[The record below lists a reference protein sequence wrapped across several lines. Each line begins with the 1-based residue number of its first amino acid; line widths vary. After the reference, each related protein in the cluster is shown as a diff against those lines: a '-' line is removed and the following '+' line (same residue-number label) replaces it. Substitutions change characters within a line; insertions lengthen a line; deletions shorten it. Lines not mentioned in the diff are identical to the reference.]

1 MAFRHRALLLSL
13 LPLAAAQVET
23 TESASEECLSSSS
36 IVWAVIITIMILLAI
51 SVGVYTLWRY
61 YWRSRK
67 GEHLVL
73 VTADPEKGDKFAFDN
88 HAFKEGTPIIR
99 TLEDD
104 KLKGIKWPEFV
115 SAQNENAKTK
125 SLDDSCI
132 GQEPAKN
139 IVPLRS
145 HDFTGLGFNIYG
157 NMRDGIYVKEVSHR
171 GPASESGRI
180 QPGDRITSVRISFRH
195 MVYEDA
201 LTILSYAS
209 PYEVQIETE
218 SNGSK
223 VNSRPSTLLRHKQAP
238 STPAERIIHPFFR
251 SQSISDLT
259 QISSKPSSKRTSM
272 NSSHH
277 NTLHLSSH
285 ETSESKPAVLDISP
299 CNTVSKPDK
308 AHKFGIR
315 VLPDMKPEEFK
326 VNNQPVVLTMENENN
341 SSILI
346 EHNKTQKSHNE
357 REVFDEIDLSNKC
370 QATDET
376 DCKTPSPPTN
386 VKSIIAKGL
395 QNLKDKL
402 HQPHHKK
409 QNSLEIAN
417 TKHVDTP
424 DSCVIDMVP
433 SNQHVPHEMNVT
445 VNNSQDV
452 LKSFLDKE
460 KAFAAQREA
469 SSPISMV
476 SKTDSFSSTEGDG
489 GKRSKRKAPAPPLT
503 TDVELHAEPDC
514 STDSSST
521 TIELNATHIP
531 ISDESDRK
539 AASLGDLSRIT
550 NEEVPASVLE
560 RAMSLEL
567 TDGIPR
573 DSKKRKA
580 PNPPLDETSLDEAPL
595 KEPRME
601 GLGLT
606 NLKKA
611 SLFGTLEEAIQQT
624 EDDSDSLVSPNS
636 GKSSPDLADMSD
648 GELVS
653 STPLKI
659 SHINIENEEREISHI
674 NVENEKLP
682 TVETFQMKSTVE
694 IKDHENPRPA
704 QRSTLSKRKVETVEI
719 NENQTIVQ
727 KESKSEDSQEEMVEN
742 SSFIKD
748 IIGDFSKE
756 MNGEFSKGINGVWH
770 KSSGANVEAKQNDLD
785 VNDAYVTALNI
796 SVEDKPPD
804 LPTSPPPNMNSY
816 VTEIKVDEDKNN
828 DEILDISDKD
838 MTLLEQECDDSKIF
852 KNGVY
857 FTTDESLLMNG
868 SISSFSKSTLMESN
882 KITSPSKTETFINNM
897 NDRTT
902 PDVNLSDE
910 QILALKTSTNK
921 ITNSN
926 LYKTNGESPSPNKRR
941 IPSKSPSPSG
951 NSPQRGKSPSISSK
965 SSGSR
970 IPVRAFSGCSPSSD
984 ASPRSTSN
992 IPDPKIRKSRKPDE
1006 PDQNT
1011 KFSYS
1016 STFTVS
1022 PISKSNV
1029 PSPEQRRYNGTNGT
1043 TEMSVTQIVVDN
1055 QK

>member
-1 MAFRHRALLLSL
+1 MSHCAETWALNN
-13 LPLAAAQVET
+13 
-23 TESASEECLSSSS
+23 
-36 IVWAVIITIMILLAI
+36 
-51 SVGVYTLWRY
+51 
-61 YWRSRK
+61 

-88 HAFKEGTPIIR
+88 HAFKGIVN
-99 TLEDD
+99 
-104 KLKGIKWPEFV
+104 GIKWPEFV

-180 QPGDRITSVRISFRH
+180 QPGGSV
-195 MVYEDA
+195 
-201 LTILSYAS
+201 
-209 PYEVQIETE
+209 
-218 SNGSK
+218 
-223 VNSRPSTLLRHKQAP
+223 
-238 STPAERIIHPFFR
+238 
-251 SQSISDLT
+251 
-259 QISSKPSSKRTSM
+259 
-272 NSSHH
+272 
-277 NTLHLSSH
+277 H

-659 SHINIENEEREISHI
+659 SHINIENEERKISHI

-682 TVETFQMKSTVE
+682 TVETFL
-694 IKDHENPRPA
+694 R
-704 QRSTLSKRKVETVEI
+704 
-719 NENQTIVQ
+719 
-727 KESKSEDSQEEMVEN
+727 
-742 SSFIKD
+742 
-748 IIGDFSKE
+748 
-756 MNGEFSKGINGVWH
+756 
-770 KSSGANVEAKQNDLD
+770 
-785 VNDAYVTALNI
+785 
-796 SVEDKPPD
+796 
-804 LPTSPPPNMNSY
+804 
-816 VTEIKVDEDKNN
+816 NN
-828 DEILDISDKD
+828 
-838 MTLLEQECDDSKIF
+838 
-852 KNGVY
+852 
-857 FTTDESLLMNG
+857 
-868 SISSFSKSTLMESN
+868 
-882 KITSPSKTETFINNM
+882 
-897 NDRTT
+897 
-902 PDVNLSDE
+902 
-910 QILALKTSTNK
+910 LK
-921 ITNSN
+921 
-926 LYKTNGESPSPNKRR
+926 L
-941 IPSKSPSPSG
+941 
-951 NSPQRGKSPSISSK
+951 
-965 SSGSR
+965 
-970 IPVRAFSGCSPSSD
+970 
-984 ASPRSTSN
+984 
-992 IPDPKIRKSRKPDE
+992 
-1006 PDQNT
+1006 
-1011 KFSYS
+1011 
-1016 STFTVS
+1016 
-1022 PISKSNV
+1022 
-1029 PSPEQRRYNGTNGT
+1029 
-1043 TEMSVTQIVVDN
+1043 
-1055 QK
+1055 